1 MRGLEPHVGARN
13 EVRAVLAGGLARVSN
28 RGMDESEVN
37 EDQKPRAGSS
47 QERPATGRREPAAQ
61 RPAAE
66 TGRRDGAHEVH
77 SRTPSRNVS
86 AQAQISKIQDAG
98 DAFTRKIELEKRRID
113 ELDRQMEAVRKR
125 IWEQRESMGGIN
137 ASRENTAAITKQI
150 AILENRLDTSLKKYN
165 EAVARNKRQRES
177 IDGLRR
183 ERLVFEQG
191 YAKLEREVAEKK
203 REMARTIE
211 ASNQAYA
218 ARDAA
223 QLEMAGLKAQAER
236 EQAEFETEWEELGRM
251 VEHDRRMKAFIAQVR
266 A

>member
-1 MRGLEPHVGARN
+1 MGARN

-77 SRTPSRNVS
+77 SRTPGRNVS

>member
-1 MRGLEPHVGARN
+1 M
-13 EVRAVLAGGLARVSN
+13 
-28 RGMDESEVN
+28 
-37 EDQKPRAGSS
+37 
-47 QERPATGRREPAAQ
+47 
-61 RPAAE
+61 
-66 TGRRDGAHEVH
+66 
-77 SRTPSRNVS
+77 S

>member
-66 TGRRDGAHEVH
+66 TGRRDGAHEMH
-77 SRTPSRNVS
+77 SRMPS
-86 AQAQISKIQDAG
+86 SKIQDAG

-191 YAKLEREVAEKK
+191 YAKLEREMAEKK